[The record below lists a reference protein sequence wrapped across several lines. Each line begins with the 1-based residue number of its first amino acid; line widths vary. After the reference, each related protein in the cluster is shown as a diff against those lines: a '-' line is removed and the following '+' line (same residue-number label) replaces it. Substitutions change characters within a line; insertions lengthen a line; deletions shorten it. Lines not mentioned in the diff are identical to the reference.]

1 VPWQGSIAITRND
14 VRVLA
19 SGQPVSEFYR
29 DAITPNSCGS
39 PANVRGIFPLIAP
52 SGERMNQRTWSDM
65 IARSIEILK
74 QDGAR
79 GLWFRLL
86 AKTSYRR
93 MFLFDR
99 ALREPGVEV
108 TSPPQVAVDLL
119 KLTEIQEYMRARPG
133 NVGEILNRLNNGHMC
148 FLVRYS
154 NSIVHTCWVG
164 VGTAHMGYLDCEI
177 EMAPGV
183 VYVYGSF
190 TNHAHRNMNLAT
202 LRGVFMERH
211 LFKLGFHRAVAVIV
225 PENKAALRRA
235 QKGGYGKFGLIGFL
249 AIGSWRRYFCRA
261 LAEPGFKMINRTE
274 ELRTGS
280 GPLCG

>member
-1 VPWQGSIAITRND
+1 
-14 VRVLA
+14 
-19 SGQPVSEFYR
+19 
-29 DAITPNSCGS
+29 
-39 PANVRGIFPLIAP
+39 
-52 SGERMNQRTWSDM
+52 MNQRTWSDI
-65 IARSIEILK
+65 IARSMQILK
-74 QDGAR
+74 QDGAG

-86 AKTSYRR
+86 AKTFYRR

-99 ALREPGVEV
+99 DLREPGVEV
-108 TSPPQVAVDLL
+108 TSSPQVAVDLL

-133 NVGEILNRLNNGHMC
+133 NAGEILNRLNNGHMC

-154 NSIVHTCWVG
+154 NAIVHSCWVG

-211 LFKLGFHRAVAVIV
+211 LFELGFQRVVAVIV

-235 QKGGYGKFGLIGFL
+235 QKGGYGKFGLIGFF
-249 AIGSWRRYFCRA
+249 AIGSWRRHFCRA
-261 LAEPGFKMINRTE
+261 KGAPGFRMISRAE
-274 ELRTGS
+274 KLRTAPR
-280 GPLCG
+280 PLSR

>member
-1 VPWQGSIAITRND
+1 

-52 SGERMNQRTWSDM
+52 SGERMNQHTWSDM

-86 AKTSYRR
+86 AKTFYRR

-190 TNHAHRNMNLAT
+190 TNHVHRNMNLAT

-211 LFKLGFHRAVAVIV
+211 LFKLGFRRALAVVV
-225 PENKAALRRA
+225 PENKAALRRV
-235 QKGGYGKFGLIGFL
+235 QKGGYRKFGLIGL
-249 AIGSWRRYFCRA
+249 VAIGSWRRYFCQAMGELGFRMI
-261 LAEPGFKMINRTE
+261 EPK
-274 ELRTGS
+274 S
-280 GPLCG
+280 